1 MIEAVARF
9 LRACWAVKYL
19 RETVGWQ
26 RQSDVLGTVIVD
38 VTGVDYVPM
47 PVGAHAHRHC
57 QVRSCLR
64 CVVYDALAAHIDT
77 KDVHYSHFVI
87 VLVFISRSVCT
98 QISQRI
104 LLRPFQRTVG
114 FGVRT
119 SPVAAVAVFIV
130 RQRRTAMQ
138 SVILLR
144 PFVCPSVTSWYNLV
158 VLR

>member
-1 MIEAVARF
+1 MIDTVARF

-38 VTGVDYVPM
+38 VTGVEYVPM
-47 PVGAHAHRHC
+47 PIGAHAHRHC
-57 QVRSCLR
+57 QVRSCLH

-87 VLVFISRSVCT
+87 VLVFISRSVST

-104 LLRPFQRTVG
+104 LRRPFQRTVG

-138 SVILLR
+138 NVIRYVRLSV
-144 PFVCPSVTSWYNLV
+144 PSVTSWYHLV